1 MTNTIEKNRRGRS
14 RVRTA
19 LVLAAILL
27 AGLYGYGR
35 FIEPYRLSVT
45 EEEITIEGY
54 FRSPG
59 TIRIVFLADLH
70 IIEAGRRER
79 RLLETVEELA
89 PDLILIAGDF
99 IKTGADPEETFSVV
113 GSLRAPLGVY
123 AVVGNIDLSHR
134 ESRRLLEG
142 LAGAG
147 VEFLDNR
154 RRRIRAGD
162 LEFDLVGF
170 GLNPSPE
177 EVAEVFA
184 GGEAGFPQVVLA
196 HWPYLLDIVA
206 PHRPE
211 LILCG
216 HTHGGQVRL
225 PLIGSFLA
233 RLLAGTH
240 YDQGAFSVLGSRV
253 YVTRGVG
260 MTTHQIRLFCPPE
273 IVLLTVNFVN
283 RDYQ

>member
-1 MTNTIEKNRRGRS
+1 MNINGKNRRGRS
-14 RVRTA
+14 RFRTA
-19 LVLAAILL
+19 LVLAVILL

-59 TIRIVFLADLH
+59 TVRIVFLADLH
-70 IIEAGRRER
+70 IIDAGRRER

-99 IKTGADPEETFSVV
+99 IKTGADPGETIAAAAR
-113 GSLRAPLGVY
+113 LRAPLGVY
-123 AVVGNIDLSHR
+123 GVVGNIDISHR
-134 ESRRLLEG
+134 QSRRLLQG
-142 LAGAG
+142 LEAAG
-147 VEFLDNR
+147 VDMLRDR
-154 RRRIRAGD
+154 RRRLRAGD

-170 GLNPSPE
+170 DLNPSQE

-184 GGEAGFPQVVLA
+184 GRESGFPQIVLT
-196 HWPYLLDIVA
+196 HWPYLLDILT
-206 PHRPE
+206 PHQPE

-225 PLIGSFLA
+225 PVFGSFFA

-240 YDQGAFSVLGSRV
+240 YDQGLFTVLGSRV

-273 IVLLTVNFVN
+273 IVFLTVNFVN
-283 RDYQ
+283 REFQ